1 MTKPI
6 SISVL
11 GSTGS
16 IGTQVLDVVRRL
28 GPEVVKVVG
37 LGAQRNADLL
47 IEQALEFRPDLVCIG
62 DENALDKVRS
72 ALTPPLPPLCKG
84 GSQSCPFTKEESRP
98 SQPAEKGGQSSSSSP
113 LAKGGSR
120 GVAVC
125 AGPEGFDELATM
137 PTADRIVV
145 SVAGTPGLSP
155 TLKAIEADKD
165 VALASKEVLVAAGHL
180 VMDAANRRGVSILPI
195 DSEHSAIFQCLNGED
210 RRSIEKIYLTA
221 SGGAFRDKAKEALAT
236 VTAEQALAHPTWKM
250 GRKVTIDSATLMN
263 KGLEII
269 EAKWLFGVDADQ
281 IEVVIHAQSIVHSMV
296 RFCDGS
302 IIAQLGLPDM
312 RLPIQYALL
321 YPERIDSQLPRL
333 DMVQAGS
340 LTFAPVDYDKF
351 ECLKL
356 AMEAARVG
364 GTLAVVMNA
373 ADEVAVEMF
382 LDGKIGFLDIAR
394 VVGKT
399 MEQHSARP
407 SPTLEEIYAVDA
419 EARAAARAF
428 ACSSC

>member
-1 MTKPI
+1 MPIRI
-6 SISVL
+6 SIL

-28 GPEVVKVVG
+28 GPDVVQVVG

-47 IEQALEFRPDLVCIG
+47 VEQALEFEPELVCIG
-62 DENALDKVRS
+62 DESTLGKVREGLS
-72 ALTPPLPPLCKG
+72 SHPANG
-84 GSQSCPFTKEESRP
+84 ESRGITVCSGP
-98 SQPAEKGGQSSSSSP
+98 S
-113 LAKGGSR
+113 
-120 GVAVC
+120 
-125 AGPEGFDELATM
+125 GFDELATL
-137 PTADRIVV
+137 PQADRIVV

-155 TLKAIEADKD
+155 TLKAIEAGKD

-180 VMDAANRRGVSILPI
+180 VMDAAKRRGVSVLPI

-210 RRSIEKIYLTA
+210 QRTIEKIYLTA
-221 SGGAFRDKAKEALAT
+221 SGGAFRDKPKEALAT

-250 GRKVTIDSATLMN
+250 GRKVTVDSATLMN

-269 EAKWLFGVDADQ
+269 EAKWLFGVEADQ

-296 RFCDGS
+296 RYCDGS

-321 YPERIDSQLPRL
+321 HPERIDSRLPRL

-340 LTFAPVDYDKF
+340 LTFGPVDYDKF

-364 GTLAVVMNA
+364 GTLSVVMNA
-373 ADEVAVEMF
+373 ADEVAVELF
-382 LDGKIGFLDIAR
+382 LAGIIGFLDIAR
-394 VVGKT
+394 VVGRT
-399 MEQHSARP
+399 MEQHGPRP
-407 SPTLEEIYAVDA
+407 SPGLEEIYSVDA
-419 EARAAARAF
+419 EARETARAL
-428 ACSSC
+428 AMRS